1 VYLTGPTA
9 AGRAA
14 AREIFLQNPG
24 IYSANAIYNGGFSDY
39 NALQI
44 ELRRQFRNGLF
55 AQVNY
60 TFADTNTNSDGT
72 AQNRFEAFL
81 DNNRRGLSEGR
92 SEFHVTHVLNANAIY
107 ELPFGAGRRWL
118 NGGGVTDAIFG
129 GWRIGTI
136 LSLQSGSP
144 LSIYSG
150 RGTFNRAG
158 RSSCATLA
166 SCNTAV
172 STLPVDEIK
181 DLLGIHKAADG
192 TIYWIDPKVINPAT
206 GRAVGPDSLDN
217 MTPGFP
223 GQVFFNPGAGEVG
236 TLPVMAFDGPKVFN
250 MDLALS
256 KRFRI
261 TDRYNI
267 EFKAEAFNLTNSVS
281 FFIAD
286 MDINSST
293 FGQIDEVAVGSRVM
307 QFSLRFDF

>member
-1 VYLTGPTA
+1 
-9 AGRAA
+9 
-14 AREIFLQNPG
+14 
-24 IYSANAIYNGGFSDY
+24 
-39 NALQI
+39 
-44 ELRRQFRNGLF
+44 
-55 AQVNY
+55 
-60 TFADTNTNSDGT
+60 
-72 AQNRFEAFL
+72 
-81 DNNRRGLSEGR
+81 
-92 SEFHVTHVLNANAIY
+92 
-107 ELPFGAGRRWL
+107 
-118 NGGGVTDAIFG
+118 
-129 GWRIGTI
+129 
-136 LSLQSGSP
+136 
-144 LSIYSG
+144 
-150 RGTFNRAG
+150 
-158 RSSCATLA
+158 
-166 SCNTAV
+166 
-172 STLPVDEIK
+172 
-181 DLLGIHKAADG
+181 
-192 TIYWIDPKVINPAT
+192 VINPAT